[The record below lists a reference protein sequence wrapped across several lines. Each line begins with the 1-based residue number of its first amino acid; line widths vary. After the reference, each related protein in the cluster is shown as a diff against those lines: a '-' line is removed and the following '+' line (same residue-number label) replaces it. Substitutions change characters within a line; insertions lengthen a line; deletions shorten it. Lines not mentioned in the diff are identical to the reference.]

1 MGGSEATERMDRRYA
16 KLLCTLPAGCSIRPF
31 THDPD
36 FHAIC
41 PLRWPGM
48 VSADRKLR
56 VWAMDRCLYE
66 EVIEGDKQEHEVLY
80 ALTRVR
86 RKIAAGAIKP

>member
-1 MGGSEATERMDRRYA
+1 MGGSQATERMDRRYA
-16 KLLCTLPAGCSIRPF
+16 KLLCTLPVGCSIRPF
-31 THDPD
+31 IQDPD

-41 PLRWPGM
+41 PLRWPGSM
-48 VSADRKLR
+48 ERKLR

-66 EVIEGDKQEHEVLY
+66 EVLEGDKQEHEVLY

-86 RKIAAGAIKP
+86 RKIAAAAIKS